1 MLPDKG
7 CSQTRFS
14 LQSLPTVLPLL
25 HIPGRG
31 GGGGGGDTGTWGEE
45 QSHSFSLHHF
55 FSFKIT
61 AVLSVLGVSLEGSPL
76 ETVTI
81 LTLPVPGRLEGWGMA
96 SGEGEEGRE
105 LKTQLRSIP
114 GKRQELKLHTTE
126 CRGSPDKT
134 S

>member
-25 HIPGRG
+25 HIPGR
-31 GGGGGGDTGTWGEE
+31 GEE